1 MHRAAMAAVWKHTI
15 QGDPRREDLVQ
26 PYKRV
31 PVKEEDQDPDF
42 RALASL
48 GLGMAGLFTK
58 VTRLHSVPIE
68 ILLSSSIVFFFFRT
82 RFFFV
87 RVLTLVSRT
96 FSLSRAEPILLVG
109 GTVQRRFRSVLHGTP
124 RSEYEAGHNG
134 TDVFPVRTCELVH

>member
-1 MHRAAMAAVWKHTI
+1 MGEQTVHRAAMAAVWKHTI

-58 VTRLHSVPIE
+58 NQYFSWGALFSA
-68 ILLSSSIVFFFFRT
+68 
-82 RFFFV
+82 
-87 RVLTLVSRT
+87 VSA
-96 FSLSRAEPILLVG
+96 L
-109 GTVQRRFRSVLHGTP
+109 LHGTP

>member
-1 MHRAAMAAVWKHTI
+1 MAAVWKHTI

-58 VTRLHSVPIE
+58 NQYFSWGALFSA
-68 ILLSSSIVFFFFRT
+68 
-82 RFFFV
+82 
-87 RVLTLVSRT
+87 VSALCCMEHPEVNMKQAT
-96 FSLSRAEPILLVG
+96 TALMFSLSGLASSYIRIYQMRGAPPKAE
-109 GTVQRRFRSVLHGTP
+109 
-124 RSEYEAGHNG
+124 
-134 TDVFPVRTCELVH
+134 